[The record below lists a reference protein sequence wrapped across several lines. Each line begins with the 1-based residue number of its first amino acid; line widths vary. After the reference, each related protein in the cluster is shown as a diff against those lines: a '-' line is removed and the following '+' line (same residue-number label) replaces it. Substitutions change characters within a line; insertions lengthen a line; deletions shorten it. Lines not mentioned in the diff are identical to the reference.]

1 MLYNSKAA
9 SSKFAQI
16 IRVPE
21 VYLCTTCNMGAC
33 DFHMYALNCWA
44 CSPWASGIH
53 IRQIPCYNCYILV
66 LYYICFYHILAI
78 TDLILLSTKF
88 ILILPL
94 TLDRISVAPGRLS

>member
-33 DFHMYALNCWA
+33 DFHMYMPSIVGPAALGLQA
-44 CSPWASGIH
+44 YISGKF
-53 IRQIPCYNCYILV
+53 LV
-66 LYYICFYHILAI
+66 TTVTYLYSI
-78 TDLILLSTKF
+78 
-88 ILILPL
+88 
-94 TLDRISVAPGRLS
+94 ISAFTI